1 MRLTLE
7 AARVN
12 AGYNQKE
19 AAKMLGISRDS
30 LRYYEQYKKSPK
42 VELAIQMA
50 SLYKCTLTDLIF
62 LKSNILVSLAFQ
74 LTESLTSMIFSKA
87 LPSLLPIITND
98 VGELLSLYILDVK
111 ATELANTDSP
121 QSIII
126 HSLSGFPFPVA
137 QQSSLFKF
145 VLLKAFHAS
154 YVEE

>member
-50 SLYKCTLTDLIF
+50 NLYQCTLTDLIF
-62 LKSNILVSLAFQ
+62 LKSNIV
-74 LTESLTSMIFSKA
+74 
-87 LPSLLPIITND
+87 
-98 VGELLSLYILDVK
+98 
-111 ATELANTDSP
+111 
-121 QSIII
+121 
-126 HSLSGFPFPVA
+126 
-137 QQSSLFKF
+137 
-145 VLLKAFHAS
+145 
-154 YVEE
+154 